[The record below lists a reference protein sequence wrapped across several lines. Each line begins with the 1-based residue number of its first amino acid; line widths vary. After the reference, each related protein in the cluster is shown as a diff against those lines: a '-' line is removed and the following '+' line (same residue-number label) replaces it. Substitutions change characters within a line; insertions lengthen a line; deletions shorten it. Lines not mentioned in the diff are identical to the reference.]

1 MEVHN
6 WQEIVPQL
14 TQLLRLQTPPVAMKW
29 IETEEE
35 LAAIPKVR
43 LHDKHLPPCTI
54 VGHAA
59 QFNWTSACRPENI
72 HANYCRGINGMFE
85 RDEKWYS
92 GEMFSGVWFDNL
104 EASKAH
110 NRALECIPPKYAAV
124 VASPLVSGRIEPD
137 VVVVYAT
144 PAQAFL
150 LLAGYQFKEYKK
162 LDFTFVGESTCSDSW
177 CRTFLTGKPSIG
189 LPCYA
194 DKKFAGMG
202 ENELRITFT
211 AEDFVRA
218 VEGMKG
224 LHKNGLRYPIA
235 SYSLTSDILDGLP
248 SHYLEF

>member
-92 GEMFSGVWFDNL
+92 GEMFNGVWFDNL

-137 VVVVYAT
+137 VVVVYAC
-144 PAQAFL
+144 PAMRIRSL
-150 LLAGYQFKEYKK
+150 PVWGKTSCGSL
-162 LDFTFVGESTCSDSW
+162 SRR
-177 CRTFLTGKPSIG
+177 RTLSERWRG
-189 LPCYA
+189 
-194 DKKFAGMG
+194 
-202 ENELRITFT
+202 
-211 AEDFVRA
+211 
-218 VEGMKG
+218 
-224 LHKNGLRYPIA
+224 
-235 SYSLTSDILDGLP
+235 
-248 SHYLEF
+248 

>member
-1 MEVHN
+1 MEPYD
-6 WQEIVPQL
+6 WKEITEQL
-14 TQLLRLQTPPVAMKW
+14 TSLLRLQTPPVAMKW
-29 IETEEE
+29 IKTEEE
-35 LAAIPKVR
+35 LNSIPKVR
-43 LHDKHLPPCTI
+43 IHQKHLPPCTI

-59 QFNWTSACRPENI
+59 QFNWTSACRFENV

-92 GEMFSGVWFDNL
+92 GEMFNGVWFNNL

-110 NRALECIPPKYAAV
+110 NQALNCIPPKYIAL

-137 VVVVYAT
+137 VCVLFMS

-150 LLAGYQFKEYKK
+150 FFAGYQFEHYEK

-177 CRTFLTGKPSIG
+177 VRTFLTGKPSMA

-202 ENELRITFT
+202 ENELRVTLT
-211 AEDFVRA
+211 A
-218 VEGMKG
+218 KG
-224 LHKNGLRYPIA
+224 LVQAVNGLQGLYKNGLRYPIA
-235 SYSLTSDILDGLP
+235 SYSLNSDILDGLP
-248 SHYLEF
+248 KSYLEF